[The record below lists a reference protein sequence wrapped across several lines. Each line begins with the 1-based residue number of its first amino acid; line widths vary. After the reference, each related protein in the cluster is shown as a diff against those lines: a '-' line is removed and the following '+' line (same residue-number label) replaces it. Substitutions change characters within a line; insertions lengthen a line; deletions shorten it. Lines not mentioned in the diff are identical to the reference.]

1 MEGNLMRQQICVNI
15 EKALLEKIDTQ
26 RGDIPRSR
34 VVERCLN
41 EMYGKPEP
49 QKKNVG
55 SG

>member
-1 MEGNLMRQQICVNI
+1 MRQQICVNI

-34 VVERCLN
+34 VVELCLN